1 MNITKDSIIK
11 DVITE
16 HPNVAKV
23 LMKNN
28 IHCLSCAITINESI
42 NVAASKNHVNIDEL
56 MNEIYQSLEET
67 KG

>member
-16 HPNVAKV
+16 HPNVAKI

-28 IHCLSCAITINESI
+28 IHCLSCSITINESI
-42 NVAASKNHVNIDEL
+42 FTAASKNHVDIHNLLDE
-56 MNEIYQSLEET
+56 IHQSLEASQE
-67 KG
+67 